1 MKYDV
6 RYKIPLQGRHLLYD
20 GLPRS
25 RPPIFLSPHHSH
37 QLSHGGDFVFLS
49 SALFLELGEINMTCK
64 VWEANSRLENSYRV
78 IEAPTVKWTE
88 VAVAGTQQKAQV
100 ENPKMRNG
108 SLILC
113 DAPFKFVLE
122 GIQFNFV
129 R

>member
-1 MKYDV
+1 
-6 RYKIPLQGRHLLYD
+6 
-20 GLPRS
+20 
-25 RPPIFLSPHHSH
+25 
-37 QLSHGGDFVFLS
+37 
-49 SALFLELGEINMTCK
+49 MTSK

-100 ENPKMRNG
+100 GNPKMRNG

-122 GIQFNFV
+122 GIQLNFV